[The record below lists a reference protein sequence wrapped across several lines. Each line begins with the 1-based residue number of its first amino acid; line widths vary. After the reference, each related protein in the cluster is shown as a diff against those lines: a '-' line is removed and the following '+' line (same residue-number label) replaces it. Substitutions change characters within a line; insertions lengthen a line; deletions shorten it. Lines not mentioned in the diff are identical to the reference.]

1 MSFKP
6 RNFREWCNRTIPVLP
21 QVYGDELSYYELLN
35 KVIERCNNVS
45 ITVNELIDYVNHYFD
60 SLDVQQ
66 MINEKLDQM
75 VQDGTLANLINNVIF
90 SSLNSSVNKRV
101 IKHLTALEMI
111 NDMQITLNDV
121 VITCG
126 YYKVNDNGNAMYHV
140 LDINSGYNIPLSN
153 GLFAY
158 FVGDSGRPE
167 QFGCKGDDSDDT
179 TGLKNLFNTCKCI
192 SFTPNKKYG
201 FSSAI
206 TIKGGTSINGNFSC
220 LHSLII
226 DVSSDPND
234 GLIKISGDNCVFTNI
249 KFDGGMN
256 NAGQKVN
263 KHTYDRPSTNGR
275 PILDTIAGN
284 NYTNILIENCI
295 FENATAMS
303 IQLNDCDN
311 VTVSNCQ
318 IRNSNRDAI
327 FVIGDVITIVGN
339 VIEDCEDN
347 YIAIDTSFI
356 THDISDIVIAQN
368 TLKKS
373 MTNTD
378 RYTISSS
385 VGIFVG
391 NSDGRTITK
400 CNINNNT
407 IESNYI
413 AVKVD
418 NVKECRLNG
427 NDIRSGGL
435 GKTVGTELYGLY
447 IRKSPYA
454 YVTDNHIICDGHT
467 LFVANDCDGIVIQ
480 FCEFVNE
487 DGSSLNIIKSY
498 SNDVVI
504 RYSFLQGVF
513 NQTVFDTT
521 NLRLFMCAASGREFT
536 KTASTNVVKTVLNY
550 GDFIN

>member
-6 RNFREWCNRTIPVLP
+6 RNFREWCNHTIPVLP

-35 KVIERCNNVS
+35 KVIEKSNELGDT
-45 ITVNELIDYVNHYFD
+45 INELIEYVNHYFD
-60 SLDVQQ
+60 SLDIQK
-66 MINEKLDQM
+66 MIDKKLDEM
-75 VQDGTLANLINNVIF
+75 AQDGTLADLINNVIF
-90 SSLNSSVNKRV
+90 SKLNKSVNKRAV
-101 IKHLTALEMI
+101 KCVTVLEMV
-111 NDMQITLNDV
+111 NDMDISLNDI
-121 VITCG
+121 VITSG
-126 YYKVNDNGNAMYHV
+126 YYTINDNGNATYLI
-140 LDINSGYNIPLSN
+140 LDVNSGYNIPLLN

-158 FVGDSGRPE
+158 FVGKTGRPE
-167 QFGCKGDDSDDT
+167 QFGCKGDDSDET
-179 TGLKNLFNTCKCI
+179 IGLKNLLKTCNCI
-192 SFTPNKKYG
+192 ELTPSKKYG
-201 FSSAI
+201 FSSPL
-206 TIKGGTSINGNFSC
+206 TVMGNTNINGNFSC

-234 GLIKISGDNCVFTNI
+234 GLIKVTGDNCVFNNV

-275 PILDTIAGN
+275 PIIDTVSGN
-284 NYTNILIENCI
+284 KYNNILIENCI

-327 FVIGDVITIVGN
+327 FVIGDAISIVGN
-339 VIEDCEDN
+339 IIEDCEDN

-356 THDISDIVIAQN
+356 NRDISGVVISQN

-391 NSDGRTITK
+391 NSAGRTITK
-400 CNINNNT
+400 CNINNNM

-413 AVKVD
+413 AVKID
-418 NVKECRLNG
+418 NVKECKLNS
-427 NDIRSGGL
+427 NDIRCGGL
-435 GKTVGTELYGLY
+435 GKTTNTDLYGLY
-447 IRKSPYA
+447 IRKSPNS
-454 YVTDNHIICDGHT
+454 YVTDNHIICDSHT
-467 LFVANDCDGIVIQ
+467 LYVANDCDGIVVQ
-480 FCEFVNE
+480 FCEIVNE
-487 DGSSLNIIKSY
+487 DGSSLNMIKSY
-498 SNDVVI
+498 SNDVLI
-504 RYSFLQGVF
+504 RYSYLQGVF

-521 NLRLFMCAASGREFT
+521 NLRLFMCAASGKEFT
-536 KTASTNVVKTVLNY
+536 KTASTNIVKTILNY

>member
-1 MSFKP
+1 MSFNPK
-6 RNFREWCNRTIPVLP
+6 NFREWCNHTMPVLP

-35 KVIERCNNVS
+35 KVIERCNSVS

-66 MINEKLDQM
+66 MINAKLDQM
-75 VQDGTLANLINNVIF
+75 AQDGTLADLINNVIF
-90 SSLNSSVNKRV
+90 SSLNNSVNKRA
-101 IKHLTALEMI
+101 IKHLTVLEMI
-111 NDMQITLNDV
+111 NDTHIALNDV

-126 YYKVNDNGNAMYHV
+126 YYKVNDNGNAMYYV

-158 FVGDSGRPE
+158 FVSDSGRPE

-179 TGLKNLFNTCKCI
+179 TGLKNLLNTCKCV

-201 FSSAI
+201 FSSPL
-206 TIKGGTSINGNFSC
+206 TIKGDTTINGNFSC

-226 DVSSDPND
+226 DVSNDQND
-234 GLIKISGDNCVFTNI
+234 GLVKISGDNCVFTNI

-263 KHTYDRPSTNGR
+263 KHTYDRASTNGR
-275 PILDTIAGN
+275 PILDTIAEKK
-284 NYTNILIENCI
+284 YTNILIENCI

-318 IRNSNRDAI
+318 IKNSNRDAI
-327 FVIGDVITIVGN
+327 FVVGDSITIVGN
-339 VIEDCEDN
+339 IIEDCEDN

-356 THDISDIVIAQN
+356 TRDISGIVIAQN

-378 RYTISSS
+378 RYNISLS

-413 AVKVD
+413 AIKVD
-418 NVKECRLNG
+418 NVKEFRLNS

-435 GKTVGTELYGLY
+435 GKTVASGLYGLY

-454 YVTDNHIICDGHT
+454 YVTDNHIICDSHT
-467 LFVANDCDGIVIQ
+467 LYVANDCDGIIIQ
-480 FCEFVNE
+480 FCEIVNE
-487 DGSSLNIIKSY
+487 DGSSLDIIKSY
-498 SNDVVI
+498 SQDVLI
-504 RYSFLQGVF
+504 RYSYLQGVF
-513 NQTVFDTT
+513 NQTAFDTT
-521 NLRLFMCAASGREFT
+521 NLRLFLCAASGKEFT

>member
-6 RNFREWCNRTIPVLP
+6 RNFREWCNYTIPVLP
-21 QVYGDELSYYELLN
+21 QVYGDEISYYELLN
-35 KVIERCNNVS
+35 KVIEKSNELGDT
-45 ITVNELIDYVNHYFD
+45 INELIEYVNHYFD
-60 SLDVQQ
+60 SLDIQS
-66 MINEKLDQM
+66 MIDKKLDEM
-75 VQDGTLANLINNVIF
+75 AQDGTLANLINNVIF
-90 SSLNSSVNKRV
+90 SSLNNSVNKRA

-111 NDMQITLNDV
+111 NDTHIALNDA

-126 YYKVNDNGNAMYHV
+126 YYKVNDNGNAMYYV
-140 LDINSGYNIPLSN
+140 LDVNSGYNIPLSN

-158 FVGDSGRPE
+158 FVSDSGRPE

-201 FSSAI
+201 FSSVL
-206 TIKGGTSINGNFSC
+206 TIKGDTSINGNFSC

-234 GLIKISGDNCVFTNI
+234 GLVKISGDNCVFTNI

-263 KHTYDRPSTNGR
+263 KHTYDRPSANGR
-275 PILDTIAGN
+275 PILDTITGN
-284 NYTNILIENCI
+284 KYTNILIENCI

-327 FVIGDVITIVGN
+327 FVLGDAITIIGN
-339 VIEDCEDN
+339 IIEDCEDN
-347 YIAIDTSFI
+347 YISIDTAFI
-356 THDISDIVIAQN
+356 TRDISDIVIAQN

-378 RYTISSS
+378 RYNISLS

-391 NSDGRTITK
+391 NSNGRTIIK

-418 NVKECRLNG
+418 NVKECTLNN

-435 GKTVGTELYGLY
+435 GKTVASGLYGLY
-447 IRKSPYA
+447 IRKSPSA
-454 YVTDNHIICDGHT
+454 YVAGNHIICDSHT
-467 LFVANDCDGIVIQ
+467 LYVANDCDGIVIQ
-480 FCEFVNE
+480 FCEIVNE
-487 DGSSLNIIKSY
+487 DGSSLDIIKSY

-504 RYSFLQGVF
+504 RYSYLQGVF
-513 NQTVFDTT
+513 KQTVFDTT
-521 NLRLFMCAASGREFT
+521 NLKLFLCAASGKEFT
-536 KTASTNVVKTVLNY
+536 KTARTNVVKTVLNY
-550 GDFIN
+550 EDFIN

>member
-6 RNFREWCNRTIPVLP
+6 KNFREWCNHTIPVLP

-35 KVIERCNNVS
+35 KVIERCNSVS

-66 MINEKLDQM
+66 MINAKLDQM
-75 VQDGTLANLINNVIF
+75 AQDGTLADLINNVIF
-90 SSLNSSVNKRV
+90 SSLNNSVNKRA
-101 IKHLTALEMI
+101 IKHLTVLEMI
-111 NDMQITLNDV
+111 NDTHIALNDV

-126 YYKVNDNGNAMYHV
+126 YYKPNDNGNAMYYV
-140 LDINSGYNIPLSN
+140 LDINSDYNIPLSN

-158 FVGDSGRPE
+158 FVSDSGRPE

-179 TGLKNLFNTCKCI
+179 TGLKNLLNTCKCV

-201 FSSAI
+201 FSSPL
-206 TIKGGTSINGNFSC
+206 TIKGGTIINGNFSC

-226 DVSSDPND
+226 DVSNDQND
-234 GLIKISGDNCVFTNI
+234 GLVKISGDDCVFTSI

-275 PILDTIAGN
+275 PILDTIAGKK
-284 NYTNILIENCI
+284 YTNILIENCV

-318 IRNSNRDAI
+318 IRNSNRDPI
-327 FVIGDVITIVGN
+327 FVAGDAITIVGN
-339 VIEDCEDN
+339 IIEDCEDN

-356 THDISDIVIAQN
+356 TRDISDIVIAQN

-378 RYTISSS
+378 RYNISLS

-413 AVKVD
+413 AIKVD
-418 NVKECRLNG
+418 NVKEFRLNS

-435 GKTVGTELYGLY
+435 GKTVASGLYGLY
-447 IRKSPYA
+447 IRKSPNA
-454 YVTDNHIICDGHT
+454 YVVDNHIICNSHT
-467 LFVANDCDGIVIQ
+467 LYVANDCDGIVIQ
-480 FCEFVNE
+480 FCEIVNE
-487 DGSSLNIIKSY
+487 DGSSLDIIKSY

-504 RYSFLQGVF
+504 RYSYLQGVF

-521 NLRLFMCAASGREFT
+521 NLRLFLCGASGKEFT
-536 KTASTNVVKTVLNY
+536 KTATTNVVKTVLNY

>member
-6 RNFREWCNRTIPVLP
+6 KNFREWCNHTIPVLP

-35 KVIERCNNVS
+35 KVIERCNSVS

-66 MINEKLDQM
+66 MINAKLDQM
-75 VQDGTLANLINNVIF
+75 AQDGTLADLINNVIF
-90 SSLNSSVNKRV
+90 SSLNNSVNKRA
-101 IKHLTALEMI
+101 IKHLTVLEMI
-111 NDMQITLNDV
+111 NDTHIALNDV

-126 YYKVNDNGNAMYHV
+126 YYKVNDNGNAMYYV

-158 FVGDSGRPE
+158 FVSDSGRPE

-179 TGLKNLFNTCKCI
+179 TGLKNLLNTCKCV

-201 FSSAI
+201 FSSPL
-206 TIKGGTSINGNFSC
+206 TIKGGTTINGNFSC

-226 DVSSDPND
+226 DVSNDQND
-234 GLIKISGDNCVFTNI
+234 GLVKISGDNCVFTNI

-275 PILDTIAGN
+275 PILDTIAGKK
-284 NYTNILIENCI
+284 YTNILIENCV
-295 FENATAMS
+295 FENATSMS

-318 IRNSNRDAI
+318 IRNSNRDSI
-327 FVIGDVITIVGN
+327 FVVGDAITIVGN
-339 VIEDCEDN
+339 IIEDCEDN

-356 THDISDIVIAQN
+356 TRDISDIVIAQN

-378 RYTISSS
+378 RYNISLS

-400 CNINNNT
+400 CNINNNN

-413 AVKVD
+413 AIKVD
-418 NVKECRLNG
+418 NVKEFRLNS

-435 GKTVGTELYGLY
+435 GKTVASGLYGLY
-447 IRKSPYA
+447 IRKSPNA
-454 YVTDNHIICDGHT
+454 YVADNHIICNSHT
-467 LFVANDCDGIVIQ
+467 LYVANDCDGIVIQ
-480 FCEFVNE
+480 FCEIVNE
-487 DGSSLNIIKSY
+487 DGSSLDIIKSY

-504 RYSFLQGVF
+504 RYSYLQGVF
-513 NQTVFDTT
+513 NQTVFDTA
-521 NLRLFMCAASGREFT
+521 NLRLLLCGASGKEFT
-536 KTASTNVVKTVLNY
+536 KTAITNVVKTVLNY

>member
-6 RNFREWCNRTIPVLP
+6 RNFREWCNHTVPVLP

-35 KVIERCNNVS
+35 KVIEKSNELGDT
-45 ITVNELIDYVNHYFD
+45 INELIEYVNHYFD
-60 SLDVQQ
+60 SLDIQK
-66 MINEKLDQM
+66 MIDKKLDEM
-75 VQDGTLANLINNVIF
+75 AQDGTLADLINNVIF
-90 SSLNSSVNKRV
+90 SKLNKSVNKRAV
-101 IKHLTALEMI
+101 KCVTVLEMV
-111 NDMQITLNDV
+111 NDMDISLNDI
-121 VITCG
+121 VITSG
-126 YYKVNDNGNAMYHV
+126 YYTINDNGNATYLI
-140 LDINSGYNIPLSN
+140 LDVNSGYNIPLLN

-158 FVGDSGRPE
+158 FVGKTGRPE
-167 QFGCKGDDSDDT
+167 QFGCKGDDSDET
-179 TGLKNLFNTCKCI
+179 IGLKNLLKTCNCI
-192 SFTPNKKYG
+192 EFTPNKKYG
-201 FSSAI
+201 FSSPL
-206 TIKGGTSINGNFSC
+206 TVMGDTNINGNFSC

-234 GLIKISGDNCVFTNI
+234 GLIKVSGDNCVFNNV

-275 PILDTIAGN
+275 PIIDTASGN
-284 NYTNILIENCI
+284 KYNNILIENCI

-327 FVIGDVITIVGN
+327 FVIGDAISIVGN
-339 VIEDCEDN
+339 IIEDCEDN

-356 THDISDIVIAQN
+356 NRDISGVVISQN

-391 NSDGRTITK
+391 NSSGRTITK
-400 CNINNNT
+400 CNINNNM

-413 AVKVD
+413 AVKID
-418 NVKECRLNG
+418 NVKECKLNS
-427 NDIRSGGL
+427 NDIRCGGL
-435 GKTVGTELYGLY
+435 GKTTDTDLYGLY
-447 IRKSPYA
+447 IRKSPNA
-454 YVTDNHIICDGHT
+454 YVTDNHIICDSHT
-467 LFVANDCDGIVIQ
+467 LYVANDCDGIVVQ
-480 FCEFVNE
+480 FCEIVNE
-487 DGSSLNIIKSY
+487 DGSSLTMIKSY
-498 SNDVVI
+498 SNDVLI
-504 RYSFLQGVF
+504 RYSYLQGVF

-521 NLRLFMCAASGREFT
+521 NLRLFLCAASGKAFT
-536 KTASTNVVKTVLNY
+536 KTASTNIVKTILNY

>member
-6 RNFREWCNRTIPVLP
+6 KNFREWCNHTIPVLP

-35 KVIERCNNVS
+35 KVIERCNSVS

-66 MINEKLDQM
+66 MINAKLDQM
-75 VQDGTLANLINNVIF
+75 AQDGTLANLINNVIF
-90 SSLNSSVNKRV
+90 SSLNNSVNKRA
-101 IKHLTALEMI
+101 IKHLTVLEMI
-111 NDMQITLNDV
+111 NDTHIALNDV

-126 YYKVNDNGNAMYHV
+126 YYKVNDNGNAMYYV
-140 LDINSGYNIPLSN
+140 LDVNSGYNIPLSN

-158 FVGDSGRPE
+158 FVGDSGIPE

-179 TGLKNLFNTCKCI
+179 TGLKNLLNTCKCV

-201 FSSAI
+201 FSSTL

-234 GLIKISGDNCVFTNI
+234 GLVKISGDNCVFTNI

-275 PILDTIAGN
+275 PILDTIAAN
-284 NYTNILIENCI
+284 KYTNILIENCI
-295 FENATAMS
+295 FENATGIS

-318 IRNSNRDAI
+318 IRNSNRDSI
-327 FVIGDVITIVGN
+327 FVIGDAITIVGN
-339 VIEDCEDN
+339 IIEDCEDN
-347 YIAIDTSFI
+347 YIAIDTNFI
-356 THDISDIVIAQN
+356 ARDISDIVIAQN

-378 RYTISSS
+378 RYNISLS
-385 VGIFVG
+385 VGIYVG

-418 NVKECRLNG
+418 NVKECRLNS

-435 GKTVGTELYGLY
+435 GKIVASGLYGLY

-454 YVTDNHIICDGHT
+454 YVTDNHIICDSHT
-467 LFVANDCDGIVIQ
+467 LYVANDCDGIVIQ
-480 FCEFVNE
+480 FCEIVNE
-487 DGSSLNIIKSY
+487 DSSSLDIIKSY
-498 SNDVVI
+498 SQDVLI
-504 RYSFLQGVF
+504 RYSYLQGVF

-521 NLRLFMCAASGREFT
+521 NLRLFLCAASGKEFT

>member
-6 RNFREWCNRTIPVLP
+6 RNFREWCNHTIPVLP

-35 KVIERCNNVS
+35 KVIERCNIVS
-45 ITVNELIDYVNHYFD
+45 ITVNELIEYVNHYFD
-60 SLDVQQ
+60 SLDVQK
-66 MINEKLDQM
+66 MIDDKLDEM
-75 VQDGTLANLINNVIF
+75 AQDGTLADLINNVIF
-90 SSLNSSVNKRV
+90 SSLNNSVNKRA

-111 NDMQITLNDV
+111 NDTQITLNDV

-126 YYKVNDNGNAMYHV
+126 YYKVNDNGNAVYRV
-140 LDINSGYNIPLSN
+140 LDINSGYNIPISN

-179 TGLKNLFNTCKCI
+179 TGLKNMFNTCKCI
-192 SFTPNKKYG
+192 SFTSGKKYG
-201 FSSAI
+201 FSSPL
-206 TIKGGTSINGNFSC
+206 TIKGDTSINGNFSC

-226 DVSSDPND
+226 DVSNDTND
-234 GLIKISGDNCVFTNI
+234 GLVKISGDNCVFTNI

-284 NYTNILIENCI
+284 KYTNILIENCI

-311 VTVSNCQ
+311 VTVSNCK

-327 FVIGDVITIVGN
+327 FVIGDKISIVGN
-339 VIEDCEDN
+339 IIEDCEDN

-356 THDISDIVIAQN
+356 TRDISDIVIAQN

-378 RYTISSS
+378 IYSISSS

-413 AVKVD
+413 ALKVD

-427 NDIRSGGL
+427 NDIRCGGL

-454 YVTDNHIICDGHT
+454 YVTDNHIICDGRT
-467 LFVANDCDGIVIQ
+467 IFVANDCDGIVIQ
-480 FCEFVNE
+480 FCEIVNE
-487 DGSSLNIIKSY
+487 DGSSLSIIKSY
-498 SNDVVI
+498 SQDVVI
-504 RYSFLQGVF
+504 RYSYLQGVF
-513 NQTVFDTT
+513 NQTVIDTT
-521 NLRLFMCAASGREFT
+521 NLRLFMCGVSGKEFT

>member
-6 RNFREWCNRTIPVLP
+6 RNFREWCNQTIPVLP

-35 KVIERCNNVS
+35 KVIEKSNELGDT
-45 ITVNELIDYVNHYFD
+45 INELIEYVNHYFD
-60 SLDVQQ
+60 SLDIQT
-66 MINEKLDQM
+66 MIDKKLDEM
-75 VQDGTLANLINNVIF
+75 AQDGTLANLINNVIF
-90 SSLNSSVNKRV
+90 SSLNNSVNKRA
-101 IKHLTALEMI
+101 IKHLTVLEMI
-111 NDMQITLNDV
+111 NDTHIALNDV

-126 YYKVNDNGNAMYHV
+126 YYKVNDNGNAMYYV
-140 LDINSGYNIPLSN
+140 LDVNSGYNIPLSN

-158 FVGDSGRPE
+158 FVGDSGIPE

-179 TGLKNLFNTCKCI
+179 IGLKNLLNTCKCI

-201 FSSAI
+201 FSSELAI
-206 TIKGGTSINGNFSC
+206 KSDTTINGNFSC

-234 GLIKISGDNCVFTNI
+234 GLVKISGDNCVFTNI

-263 KHTYDRPSTNGR
+263 KHTYDRTSTNGR

-284 NYTNILIENCI
+284 KYTNILIENCI

-318 IRNSNRDAI
+318 IKNSNRDAI
-327 FVIGDVITIVGN
+327 FVIGDAITIIGN
-339 VIEDCEDN
+339 IIEDCEDN
-347 YIAIDTSFI
+347 YIAIDTAFI
-356 THDISDIVIAQN
+356 TRDISDIVIAQN

-385 VGIFVG
+385 IGIFVG

-435 GKTVGTELYGLY
+435 GKTVATELYGLY
-447 IRKSPYA
+447 IRKSPNA
-454 YVTDNHIICDGHT
+454 YVANNRIECDMKT
-467 LFVANDCDGIVIQ
+467 LYVANECAGSVIQ
-480 FCEFVNE
+480 FCQIENT
-487 DGSSLNIIKSY
+487 DGSSTDIIKSY
-498 SNDVVI
+498 SEDIVI
-504 RYSFLQGVF
+504 RYCYLQGVF
-513 NQTVFDTT
+513 NQTVFNTA
-521 NLRLFMCAASGREFT
+521 NLRLYLCGASGKEFT
-536 KTASTNVVKTVLNY
+536 DTAATNVVKCTLNY

>member
-6 RNFREWCNRTIPVLP
+6 KNFREWCNHTIPVLP

-35 KVIERCNNVS
+35 KVIERCNEIGLTINS
-45 ITVNELIDYVNHYFD
+45 LIDYVNHYFD
-60 SLDVQQ
+60 SLDVQN
-66 MINEKLDQM
+66 MINAKLDEM
-75 VQDGTLANLINNVIF
+75 AQDGTLANLINNVIF
-90 SSLNSSVNKRV
+90 SSLNNSVNKRV
-101 IKHLTALEMI
+101 IKHITALEMI
-111 NDMQITLNDV
+111 NDTNIALNDV

-126 YYKVNDNGNAMYHV
+126 YYKVNDNGDAMYYV
-140 LDINSGYNIPLSN
+140 LNVNSGYNIPLSN

-179 TGLKNLFNTCKCI
+179 TALKNLLNTCKCI

-201 FSSAI
+201 FSSSL
-206 TIKGGTSINGNFSC
+206 TIKGETTINGNFSC

-234 GLIKISGDNCVFTNI
+234 GLVKISGDNCVFTSI

-256 NAGQKVN
+256 NSGQKVN
-263 KHTYDRPSTNGR
+263 KHTYDRTSTNGR
-275 PILDTIAGN
+275 PILDTVAGN
-284 NYTNILIENCI
+284 KCTNILIENCI
-295 FENATAMS
+295 FENATSMS

-327 FVIGDVITIVGN
+327 FVIGNDITIVGN
-339 VIEDCEDN
+339 IIEDCEDN

-356 THDISDIVIAQN
+356 TRDISDIVISQN
-368 TLKKS
+368 ILKKS

-391 NSDGRTITK
+391 NSEGRTITK

-418 NVKECRLNG
+418 NVKECRLSC

-467 LFVANDCDGIVIQ
+467 LFIANDCDGIVIQ
-480 FCEFVNE
+480 FCEIVNE
-487 DGSSLNIIKSY
+487 DGSSLYIIKSY

-504 RYSFLQGVF
+504 RYSVLQGVF

-521 NLRLFMCAASGREFT
+521 NLRLFMCAASGKEFT

>member
-6 RNFREWCNRTIPVLP
+6 RNFREWCNHTIPVLP

-35 KVIERCNNVS
+35 KVIEKSNELGDT
-45 ITVNELIDYVNHYFD
+45 INELIEYVNHYFD
-60 SLDVQQ
+60 SLDIQK
-66 MINEKLDQM
+66 MIDKKLDEM
-75 VQDGTLANLINNVIF
+75 AQDGTLANLINNVIF
-90 SSLNSSVNKRV
+90 SSLNNSVNKRV
-101 IKHLTALEMI
+101 IKHITALEMI
-111 NDMQITLNDV
+111 NDTGIALNDV

-126 YYKVNDNGNAMYHV
+126 YYKVNDNGNAMYYV
-140 LDINSGYNIPLSN
+140 LDVNSGYNIPISN

-158 FVGDSGRPE
+158 FVGDSGTPE
-167 QFGCKGDDSDDT
+167 QFGCKGDDSDET
-179 TGLKNLFNTCKCI
+179 TGLKNLLNTCKCI

-201 FSSAI
+201 FSSAL
-206 TIKGGTSINGNFSC
+206 TIKGDTSINGNFSC

-226 DVSSDPND
+226 DVSSDLND

-275 PILDTIAGN
+275 PIIDTVAGN
-284 NYTNILIENCI
+284 KITNILIENCI

-327 FVIGDVITIVGN
+327 FAIGDAITIVGN
-339 VIEDCEDN
+339 IIEDCEDN
-347 YIAIDTSFI
+347 YIAIDTAFI
-356 THDISDIVIAQN
+356 TRDISDIVIAQN

-427 NDIRSGGL
+427 NDIRSDGL
-435 GKTVGTELYGLY
+435 GKTVETELYGLY
-447 IRKSPYA
+447 IRKSPNA
-454 YVTDNHIICDGHT
+454 YVTDNHIICDMHT
-467 LFVANDCDGIVIQ
+467 IYVANDCDGIVIQ
-480 FCEFVNE
+480 FCEIVNE
-487 DGSSLNIIKSY
+487 DGSSLDIIKSY
-498 SNDVVI
+498 SSDVVI
-504 RYSFLQGVF
+504 RYSYLQGVY
-513 NQTVFDTT
+513 NQTVFNTS
-521 NLRLFMCAASGREFT
+521 NLRLFMCGASGKEFT
-536 KTASTNVVKTVLNY
+536 ETDSTNVVKTILNY

>member
-6 RNFREWCNRTIPVLP
+6 KNFREWCNHTIPVLP

-35 KVIERCNNVS
+35 KVIERCNSVS

-66 MINEKLDQM
+66 MINAKLDQM
-75 VQDGTLANLINNVIF
+75 VQDGTLADLINKVIF
-90 SSLNSSVNKRV
+90 SSLNNSVNKRA
-101 IKHLTALEMI
+101 IKHLTVLEMI
-111 NDMQITLNDV
+111 NDTHIALNDV

-126 YYKVNDNGNAMYHV
+126 YYKVNDNGNAMYYV
-140 LDINSGYNIPLSN
+140 LDVNSGYNIPLSN

-158 FVGDSGRPE
+158 FVGDSGIPE

-179 TGLKNLFNTCKCI
+179 TGLKNLLNTCKCV

-201 FSSAI
+201 FSSQL
-206 TIKGGTSINGNFSC
+206 TIKGGTTINGNFSC

-226 DVSSDPND
+226 DVSNDPND
-234 GLIKISGDNCVFTNI
+234 GLVIISGDNCVFTNI

-275 PILDTIAGN
+275 AILDTNAEKK
-284 NYTNILIENCI
+284 YTNILIENCI

-318 IRNSNRDAI
+318 IRNSNRDSI
-327 FVIGDVITIVGN
+327 FVVGDAITIVGN
-339 VIEDCEDN
+339 IIEDCEDN
-347 YIAIDTSFI
+347 YIAIDTNYI
-356 THDISDIVIAQN
+356 TRDISDIVIDQN

-373 MTNTD
+373 MTNKD
-378 RYTISSS
+378 RYNISLS

-391 NSDGRTITK
+391 NSSGRTITK

-413 AVKVD
+413 GVKVD
-418 NVKECRLNG
+418 NVKECRLNN

-435 GKTVGTELYGLY
+435 GKTVASGLYGLY
-447 IRKSPYA
+447 IRKSPNA
-454 YVTDNHIICDGHT
+454 YVTDNHIICDSHT
-467 LFVANDCDGIVIQ
+467 LYVANDCDGIVIQ
-480 FCEFVNE
+480 FCEIVNE
-487 DGSSLNIIKSY
+487 DGSSLDIIKSY
-498 SNDVVI
+498 SNDVLI
-504 RYSFLQGVF
+504 RYSYLQGVF

-521 NLRLFMCAASGREFT
+521 NFRLFLCAGSGKEFT
-536 KTASTNVVKTVLNY
+536 NTNITNVVKTVLNY

>member
-6 RNFREWCNRTIPVLP
+6 KNFREWCNHTIPVLP

-35 KVIERCNNVS
+35 KVIEKSNELGYT
-45 ITVNELIDYVNHYFD
+45 INELIEYVNHYFD
-60 SLDVQQ
+60 SLDIQK
-66 MINEKLDQM
+66 MIDKKLDEM
-75 VQDGTLANLINNVIF
+75 AQDGTLADLINNVIF
-90 SSLNSSVNKRV
+90 SSLNNSVNKRV
-101 IKHLTALEMI
+101 IKHITAIEMI
-111 NDMQITLNDV
+111 NDTHITLNDV

-126 YYKVNDNGNAMYHV
+126 YYKVNDNGNAMYYV

-158 FVGDSGRPE
+158 FVGDFGIPE

-201 FSSAI
+201 FSSAL
-206 TIKGGTSINGNFSC
+206 TIKGDTSINGNFSY

-263 KHTYDRPSTNGR
+263 KHTYDRASTNGR

-284 NYTNILIENCI
+284 KYTNILIENCI
-295 FENATAMS
+295 FENATSMS
-303 IQLNDCDN
+303 IQLSDCDH

-327 FVIGDVITIVGN
+327 FVTGNAITIVGN
-339 VIEDCEDN
+339 IIEDCEDN
-347 YIAIDTSFI
+347 YISIDTAFI
-356 THDISDIVIAQN
+356 SRDISDIVIAQN

-378 RYTISSS
+378 RYNISSS
-385 VGIFVG
+385 VGIFIG
-391 NSDGRTITK
+391 NTDGRTITK
-400 CNINNNT
+400 CNINNNS

-435 GKTVGTELYGLY
+435 GKTVATELYGLY
-447 IRKSPYA
+447 IRKSPNA
-454 YVTDNHIICDGHT
+454 YVTDNHIICDMNT
-467 LFVANDCDGIVIQ
+467 LYVANDCDGIVIQ
-480 FCEFVNE
+480 FCEIVNE
-487 DGSSLNIIKSY
+487 DENSGDIIKSY
-498 SNDVVI
+498 SNDVLI
-504 RYSFLQGVF
+504 RYSYLQGVY
-513 NQTVFDTT
+513 NKTVFNTS
-521 NLRLFMCAASGREFT
+521 NLRLFLCAASGKAFT
-536 KTASTNVVKTVLNY
+536 KTESTNVVKTVLNY
-550 GDFIN
+550 GNFIN

>member
-6 RNFREWCNRTIPVLP
+6 KNFREWCNHTIPVLP

-35 KVIERCNNVS
+35 KVIERCNSVS

-66 MINEKLDQM
+66 MINAKLDQM
-75 VQDGTLANLINNVIF
+75 AQDGTLANLINNVIF
-90 SSLNSSVNKRV
+90 SSLNNSVNKRA
-101 IKHLTALEMI
+101 IKHLTVLEMI
-111 NDMQITLNDV
+111 NDTHIALNDV

-126 YYKVNDNGNAMYHV
+126 YYKVNDNGNAMYYV
-140 LDINSGYNIPLSN
+140 LDVNSGYNIPLSN

-158 FVGDSGRPE
+158 FVGDSGIPE

-179 TGLKNLFNTCKCI
+179 TGLKNLLNTCKCV

-201 FSSAI
+201 FSSAL
-206 TIKGGTSINGNFSC
+206 TIKGDTSINGNFSC

-226 DVSSDPND
+226 DVSNDPND
-234 GLIKISGDNCVFTNI
+234 GLVKISGDNCVFTNI

-275 PILDTIAGN
+275 PILDTIAAN
-284 NYTNILIENCI
+284 KYTNILIENCI

-318 IRNSNRDAI
+318 IKNSNRDSI
-327 FVIGDVITIVGN
+327 FVIGDAITIVGN
-339 VIEDCEDN
+339 IIEDCEDN
-347 YIAIDTSFI
+347 YISIDTSFI
-356 THDISDIVIAQN
+356 TRDISDIVIAQN

-373 MTNTD
+373 MTYTD
-378 RYTISSS
+378 RYDISLS

-413 AVKVD
+413 AIKVD
-418 NVKECRLNG
+418 NVKECRLNS

-435 GKTVGTELYGLY
+435 GKIVASGLYGLY

-454 YVTDNHIICDGHT
+454 YVTDNHIICDSHT
-467 LFVANDCDGIVIQ
+467 LYVANDCDGIVIQ
-480 FCEFVNE
+480 FCEIVNE
-487 DGSSLNIIKSY
+487 DSSSLDIIKSY
-498 SNDVVI
+498 SQDVLI
-504 RYSFLQGVF
+504 RYSYLQGVF
-513 NQTVFDTT
+513 NHTVFDTT
-521 NLRLFMCAASGREFT
+521 NLRLFLCAASGKAFT

>member
-6 RNFREWCNRTIPVLP
+6 KNFREWCNHTIPVLP

-35 KVIERCNNVS
+35 KVIERCNSLS

-66 MINEKLDQM
+66 MINAKLDQM
-75 VQDGTLANLINNVIF
+75 AQDGTLANLINNVIF
-90 SSLNSSVNKRV
+90 SSLNNSVNKRT
-101 IKHLTALEMI
+101 IKHLTVLEMI
-111 NDMQITLNDV
+111 NDTHIALNDV

-126 YYKVNDNGNAMYHV
+126 YYKVNDNGNAMYYV
-140 LDINSGYNIPLSN
+140 LDVNSGYNIPLSN

-158 FVGDSGRPE
+158 FVGNSGIPE

-179 TGLKNLFNTCKCI
+179 TGLKNLLNTCKCV

-201 FSSAI
+201 FSSPL
-206 TIKGGTSINGNFSC
+206 TIKGNTTINGNFSC

-226 DVSSDPND
+226 DVSNDVND
-234 GLIKISGDNCVFTNI
+234 GLVKISGDNCVFTNI

-263 KHTYDRPSTNGR
+263 KHTYDRPSKNGR

-284 NYTNILIENCI
+284 KYTNILIENCI
-295 FENATAMS
+295 FENATGMS

-318 IRNSNRDAI
+318 IKNSNRDAI
-327 FVIGDVITIVGN
+327 FVIGDAITIVGN
-339 VIEDCEDN
+339 IIEDCEDN
-347 YIAIDTSFI
+347 YIAIDTTFI
-356 THDISDIVIAQN
+356 TRNISDIVIAQN

-378 RYTISSS
+378 RYDISLS
-385 VGIFVG
+385 VGIFIG
-391 NSDGRTITK
+391 NSVGRTITK

-435 GKTVGTELYGLY
+435 GKIVPSGLYGLY
-447 IRKSPYA
+447 IRKSPNA
-454 YVTDNHIICDGHT
+454 YVTDNHIICDSHT
-467 LFVANDCDGIVIQ
+467 LYVANDCDGIVIQ
-480 FCEFVNE
+480 FCEITNE
-487 DGSSLNIIKSY
+487 DGSSLDIIKSY
-498 SNDVVI
+498 SGDVVI
-504 RYSFLQGVF
+504 RYSYLQGVF

-521 NLRLFMCAASGREFT
+521 NLRLFLCAASGKEFT

-550 GDFIN
+550 GNFIN

>member
-6 RNFREWCNRTIPVLP
+6 KNFREWCNNTIPVLP

-35 KVIERCNNVS
+35 KVIERCNEIG

-60 SLDVQQ
+60 SLDVQN
-66 MINEKLDQM
+66 MINAKLDEM
-75 VQDGTLANLINNVIF
+75 AQDGTLADLINNVIF
-90 SSLNSSVNKRV
+90 SSLNNSVNKRA
-101 IKHLTALEMI
+101 IKHRTVLEMI
-111 NDMQITLNDV
+111 NDTHIALNDV

-126 YYKVNDNGNAMYHV
+126 YYKANDNGHAMYYV
-140 LDINSGYNIPLSN
+140 LDVNSGYNIPLSN

-179 TGLKNLFNTCKCI
+179 TGLKNLLNTCKCI

-201 FSSAI
+201 FRSPL

-226 DVSSDPND
+226 DVSRDQND
-234 GLIKISGDNCVFTNI
+234 GLVKISGDNCVFTNI

-284 NYTNILIENCI
+284 NYTNILIENCF
-295 FENATAMS
+295 FESATSMS

-327 FVIGDVITIVGN
+327 FVIGDAITIVGN
-339 VIEDCEDN
+339 IIEDCEDN
-347 YIAIDTSFI
+347 YIAIDTAFI
-356 THDISDIVIAQN
+356 TRDISDIVIAQN

-400 CNINNNT
+400 CVINNNT

-454 YVTDNHIICDGHT
+454 YVTDNHIICDDHT
-467 LFVANDCDGIVIQ
+467 LYVANDCDGIVIQ

-498 SNDVVI
+498 SNDVLI
-504 RYSFLQGVF
+504 RYSYLQGVF

-521 NLRLFMCAASGREFT
+521 NLRLFMCAASGKEFT
-536 KTASTNVVKTVLNY
+536 KTARTNVVKTVLNY

>member
-6 RNFREWCNRTIPVLP
+6 KNFREWCNNTIPVLP

-35 KVIERCNNVS
+35 KVIERCNIVS

-60 SLDVQQ
+60 SIDVQK
-66 MINEKLDQM
+66 IIDDKLDKM
-75 VQDGTLANLINNVIF
+75 AQDGTLADLINNVIF
-90 SSLNSSVNKRV
+90 SSLNNSVNKRA

-111 NDMQITLNDV
+111 NDTNIALNDV

-126 YYKVNDNGNAMYHV
+126 YYKVNDNGNAMYYV
-140 LDINSGYNIPLSN
+140 LDVNSGYNIHLSN

-158 FVGDSGRPE
+158 FVGNSGRPE

-179 TGLKNLFNTCKCI
+179 TGLKNLLNTCKCI

-201 FSSAI
+201 FISAL
-206 TIKGGTSINGNFSC
+206 TIKGDTSINGNFSC

-226 DVSSDPND
+226 DASNDIND

-275 PILDTIAGN
+275 PILDTFAGN
-284 NYTNILIENCI
+284 KYNNILIENCI

-311 VTVSNCQ
+311 VTVSNCH

-327 FVIGDVITIVGN
+327 FVIGDAITIVGN
-339 VIEDCEDN
+339 IIEDCEDN

-356 THDISDIVIAQN
+356 TRDISDIVIAQN

-373 MTNTD
+373 MTNID

-385 VGIFVG
+385 VGIFIG
-391 NSDGRTITK
+391 NSGGRAITK

-413 AVKVD
+413 ALKVD

-435 GKTVGTELYGLY
+435 GKTVGTDLYGLY
-447 IRKSPYA
+447 IRKSPNA
-454 YVTDNHIICDGHT
+454 YVTDNHIICEGHT
-467 LFVANDCDGIVIQ
+467 LYVANDCDGIVIQ
-480 FCEFVNE
+480 FCEIVNE
-487 DGSSLNIIKSY
+487 DGSSLYIIKSY

-504 RYSFLQGVF
+504 RYSYLQGVY
-513 NQTVFDTT
+513 NQTVFDTA
-521 NLRLFMCAASGREFT
+521 NLKLFMCAASGKEFT
-536 KTASTNVVKTVLNY
+536 NPASTNVVKTVLNY
-550 GDFIN
+550 GGFIN

>member
-6 RNFREWCNRTIPVLP
+6 TNFREWCNHTIPVLP
-21 QVYGDELSYYELLN
+21 QVYGDEISYYELLN
-35 KVIERCNNVS
+35 KVIERCNSVS

-66 MINEKLDQM
+66 MINAKLDQM
-75 VQDGTLANLINNVIF
+75 AQDGTLANLINNVIF
-90 SSLNSSVNKRV
+90 SSLNNSVNKRA
-101 IKHLTALEMI
+101 IKHLTVLEMI
-111 NDMQITLNDV
+111 NDTNIALNDA

-126 YYKVNDNGNAMYHV
+126 YYKVNDNGNAMYYV
-140 LDINSGYNIPLSN
+140 LDVNSGYNIPLSN

-158 FVGDSGRPE
+158 FVGDSGIPE

-179 TGLKNLFNTCKCI
+179 TGLKNLLNTCKCI

-201 FSSAI
+201 FSYPL
-206 TIKGGTSINGNFSC
+206 TIKGDTTINGNFSC

-226 DVSSDPND
+226 DVSNDHND
-234 GLIKISGDNCVFTNI
+234 GLVKISGDNCVFTNI

-284 NYTNILIENCI
+284 KYTNILIENCI

-318 IRNSNRDAI
+318 IRNSNRDSI
-327 FVIGDVITIVGN
+327 FVIGDAITIVGN
-339 VIEDCEDN
+339 IIEDCEDN

-356 THDISDIVIAQN
+356 TRDISDIVIAQN

-373 MTNTD
+373 MTNID
-378 RYTISSS
+378 RYNISLS

-418 NVKECRLNG
+418 NVKECRLNS

-435 GKTVGTELYGLY
+435 GKTVASGLYGLY

-454 YVTDNHIICDGHT
+454 YVTDNHIICDSHT
-467 LFVANDCDGIVIQ
+467 LYVANECDGIVIQ
-480 FCEFVNE
+480 FCEIVNE
-487 DGSSLNIIKSY
+487 DGSSLDTIKSY
-498 SNDVVI
+498 SQDVVI
-504 RYSFLQGVF
+504 RYSYLQGVF

-521 NLRLFMCAASGREFT
+521 NLRLFLCAASGKEFT

-550 GDFIN
+550 GNFIN

>member
-6 RNFREWCNRTIPVLP
+6 RNFREWCNHTIPVLP
-21 QVYGDELSYYELLN
+21 EVYGDELSYYELLN
-35 KVIERCNNVS
+35 KVIEKSNELGDT
-45 ITVNELIDYVNHYFD
+45 INELIEYVNHYFD
-60 SLDVQQ
+60 SLDIQA
-66 MINEKLDQM
+66 MIDKKLDEM
-75 VQDGTLANLINNVIF
+75 SQDGTLANLINNVIF
-90 SSLNSSVNKRV
+90 SSLNNSVNKRA
-101 IKHLTALEMI
+101 IKHLTVLEMI
-111 NDMQITLNDV
+111 NDTHIALNDV

-126 YYKVNDNGNAMYHV
+126 YYKVNDNGNAMYYV
-140 LDINSGYNIPLSN
+140 LDVNSGYNIPLSN

-158 FVGDSGRPE
+158 FVGDSGLPE

-179 TGLKNLFNTCKCI
+179 TGLKNLLNTCKRI

-201 FSSAI
+201 FSSVL
-206 TIKGGTSINGNFSC
+206 TIKNDTSINGNFSC

-226 DVSSDPND
+226 DVSSDNNN

-284 NYTNILIENCI
+284 KYTNILIENCI
-295 FENATAMS
+295 FENATGMS

-311 VTVSNCQ
+311 VTVLNCQ

-327 FVIGDVITIVGN
+327 FVIGDAITIVGN
-339 VIEDCEDN
+339 IIEDCEDN
-347 YIAIDTSFI
+347 YIAIDTTFI
-356 THDISDIVIAQN
+356 TRNISDIVIAQN

-373 MTNTD
+373 MANTD
-378 RYTISSS
+378 RYNISLS

-418 NVKECRLNG
+418 NVKECRLNS

-435 GKTVGTELYGLY
+435 GKTVASGLYGLY
-447 IRKSPYA
+447 IRKSPNA
-454 YVTDNHIICDGHT
+454 YVTDNHIICDSHT
-467 LFVANDCDGIVIQ
+467 LYVANDCDGIVIQ
-480 FCEFVNE
+480 FCEIVNE
-487 DGSSLNIIKSY
+487 DGSSLDIIKSY

-504 RYSFLQGVF
+504 RYSYLQGVF
-513 NQTVFDTT
+513 MQTVFDTT
-521 NLRLFMCAASGREFT
+521 NLRLFLCAASGKEFT
-536 KTASTNVVKTVLNY
+536 KTAITNVVKTVLNY
-550 GDFIN
+550 EDFIN

>member
-6 RNFREWCNRTIPVLP
+6 KNFREWCNHTIPVLP
-21 QVYGDELSYYELLN
+21 QVYGNELSYYELLN
-35 KVIERCNNVS
+35 KVIEKSNELGDT
-45 ITVNELIDYVNHYFD
+45 INELIEYVNHYFD
-60 SLDVQQ
+60 SLDIQT
-66 MINEKLDQM
+66 MIDKKLDEM
-75 VQDGTLANLINNVIF
+75 AQDGTLANLINNVIF
-90 SSLNSSVNKRV
+90 SSLNNSVNKRA
-101 IKHLTALEMI
+101 IKHLTVLEMI
-111 NDMQITLNDV
+111 NDTHIGLNDV

-126 YYKVNDNGNAMYHV
+126 YYKVNDNGNAMYYV
-140 LDINSGYNIPLSN
+140 LDVNSGYNIPLSN

-167 QFGCKGDDSDDT
+167 QFGCKGDDSDDI
-179 TGLKNLFNTCKCI
+179 TGLKNLFNTCKCV

-201 FSSAI
+201 FSSPL
-206 TIKGGTSINGNFSC
+206 TIKGDTTINGNFSC

-226 DVSSDPND
+226 DVSNDIND
-234 GLIKISGDNCVFTNI
+234 GLVKISGDNCVFTNI
-249 KFDGGMN
+249 KFDGGMK

-284 NYTNILIENCI
+284 KYTNILIENCI

-327 FVIGDVITIVGN
+327 FVIGDAIAIIGN
-339 VIEDCEDN
+339 IIEDCEDN
-347 YIAIDTSFI
+347 YIAIDTAFI
-356 THDISDIVIAQN
+356 TRDISDIVIAQN

-391 NSDGRTITK
+391 NSNGRTITK

-435 GKTVGTELYGLY
+435 GKTVATGLYGLY
-447 IRKSPYA
+447 IRKSPNA
-454 YVTDNHIICDGHT
+454 YVADNHIICNMYT
-467 LFVANDCDGIVIQ
+467 LYVGNDCDGIVIQ
-480 FCEFVNE
+480 FCEIVNE
-487 DGSSLNIIKSY
+487 DGSSVDIIKSY

-504 RYSFLQGVF
+504 RYSYLQGVF

-521 NLRLFMCAASGREFT
+521 NLRLFLCAASGKEFT
-536 KTASTNVVKTVLNY
+536 NTASTNVVKTVLNY

>member
-6 RNFREWCNRTIPVLP
+6 KNFREWCNHTIPVLP

-35 KVIERCNNVS
+35 KVIERCNSVS

-66 MINEKLDQM
+66 MINAKLDQM
-75 VQDGTLANLINNVIF
+75 AQDGTLANLINNVIF
-90 SSLNSSVNKRV
+90 SSLNNSVNKRA
-101 IKHLTALEMI
+101 IKHLTVLEMI
-111 NDMQITLNDV
+111 NDTHIGLNDV

-126 YYKVNDNGNAMYHV
+126 YYKVNDNGNAMYYV
-140 LDINSGYNIPLSN
+140 LDVNSGYNIPLSN

-158 FVGDSGRPE
+158 FVGDSGIPE

-179 TGLKNLFNTCKCI
+179 IGLKNLLNTCKCV

-201 FSSAI
+201 FSSPL
-206 TIKGGTSINGNFSC
+206 TIKGGTTINGNFSC

-226 DVSSDPND
+226 DVSNDNND
-234 GLIKISGDNCVFTNI
+234 GLVKISGDNCVFTNI

-263 KHTYDRPSTNGR
+263 KHTFDRPSTNGR

-284 NYTNILIENCI
+284 KYTNILIENCI

-318 IRNSNRDAI
+318 IKNSNRDAI
-327 FVIGDVITIVGN
+327 FVVGDSITIVGN
-339 VIEDCEDN
+339 IIEDCEDN

-356 THDISDIVIAQN
+356 TRDISDIVIAQN

-378 RYTISSS
+378 RYDISLS

-400 CNINNNT
+400 CNINNNI

-413 AVKVD
+413 AIKVD
-418 NVKECRLNG
+418 NVKEFRLNS

-435 GKTVGTELYGLY
+435 GKIVASGLYGLY
-447 IRKSPYA
+447 IRKSPNA
-454 YVTDNHIICDGHT
+454 YVADNHIICDSHT
-467 LFVANDCDGIVIQ
+467 LYVANDCDGIVIQ
-480 FCEFVNE
+480 FCEIVNE
-487 DGSSLNIIKSY
+487 DGSSLDIIKSY

-504 RYSFLQGVF
+504 RYSYLQGVF

-521 NLRLFMCAASGREFT
+521 NLRLFLCAASGKEFT

>member
-6 RNFREWCNRTIPVLP
+6 KNFREWCNHTIPVLP

-35 KVIERCNNVS
+35 KVIERCNEIG
-45 ITVNELIDYVNHYFD
+45 ITINELIDYVNHYFD

-66 MINEKLDQM
+66 MINAKLDQM
-75 VQDGTLANLINNVIF
+75 AQDGTLADLINKVIF
-90 SSLNSSVNKRV
+90 SSLNNSVNKRA
-101 IKHLTALEMI
+101 IKHLTVLEMI
-111 NDMQITLNDV
+111 NDTHIALNDV

-126 YYKVNDNGNAMYHV
+126 YYKVNDNGNAMYYV
-140 LDINSGYNIPLSN
+140 LDVNYGYNIPLSN

-158 FVGDSGRPE
+158 FVGDSGIPE

-179 TGLKNLFNTCKCI
+179 TGLKNLLNTCKCV

-201 FSSAI
+201 FSSPL
-206 TIKGGTSINGNFSC
+206 TIKGGTTINGNFSC

-226 DVSSDPND
+226 DVSNDPND
-234 GLIKISGDNCVFTNI
+234 GLVKISGDNCVFTNI

-275 PILDTIAGN
+275 AILDTIAGN
-284 NYTNILIENCI
+284 KYTNILIENCI

-318 IRNSNRDAI
+318 IRNSNRDSI
-327 FVIGDVITIVGN
+327 FVIGDAITIVGN
-339 VIEDCEDN
+339 IIEDCEDN

-356 THDISDIVIAQN
+356 TRDISDIVIVQN

-373 MTNTD
+373 MTNKD
-378 RYTISSS
+378 RYDISLS

-391 NSDGRTITK
+391 NSAGRTITK

-413 AVKVD
+413 GVKVD
-418 NVKECRLNG
+418 NVKECRLNN

-435 GKTVGTELYGLY
+435 GKTVASELYGLY
-447 IRKSPYA
+447 IRKSPCA
-454 YVTDNHIICDGHT
+454 YVTDNHIICDSHT
-467 LFVANDCDGIVIQ
+467 LYVANDCDGIVIQ
-480 FCEFVNE
+480 FCEILNE
-487 DGSSLNIIKSY
+487 DGSSLDIIKSY

-504 RYSFLQGVF
+504 RYSYLQGVF

-521 NLRLFMCAASGREFT
+521 NLRLFFCGCSGKEFT
-536 KTASTNVVKTVLNY
+536 KTDSTNVVKTVLNY
-550 GDFIN
+550 DNFIN

>member
-6 RNFREWCNRTIPVLP
+6 RNFREWCNHTIPVLP

-35 KVIERCNNVS
+35 KVIEKSNELGDT
-45 ITVNELIDYVNHYFD
+45 INELIEYVNHYFD
-60 SLDVQQ
+60 SLDIQK
-66 MINEKLDQM
+66 MIDKKLDEM
-75 VQDGTLANLINNVIF
+75 AQDGTLADLINNVIF
-90 SSLNSSVNKRV
+90 SKLNKSVNKRAV
-101 IKHLTALEMI
+101 KCVTVSEMI
-111 NDMQITLNDV
+111 NDRDISLNDI
-121 VITCG
+121 VITSG
-126 YYKVNDNGNAMYHV
+126 YYSINDNGNATYLI
-140 LDINSGYNIPLSN
+140 LDVNSGYNIPLLN

-158 FVGDSGRPE
+158 FVGKTGRPE
-167 QFGCKGDDSDDT
+167 QFGCKGDDSDET
-179 TGLKNLFNTCKCI
+179 VGLKNLLKTCNCI
-192 SFTPNKKYG
+192 VFTPNKKYG
-201 FSSAI
+201 FSAPLTVMGD
-206 TIKGGTSINGNFSC
+206 TIINGNFSC

-234 GLIKISGDNCVFTNI
+234 GLIKVSGDNCVFNNV

-263 KHTYDRPSTNGR
+263 KHTYDRPSSNGR
-275 PILDTIAGN
+275 PIIDTISGN
-284 NYTNILIENCI
+284 KYNNILIENCI

-327 FVIGDVITIVGN
+327 FVIGDAISIVGN
-339 VIEDCEDN
+339 IIEDCEDN

-356 THDISDIVIAQN
+356 NRDISDVVISQN

-400 CNINNNT
+400 CNINNNM

-413 AVKVD
+413 AVKID
-418 NVKECRLNG
+418 NVKECKLNG
-427 NDIRSGGL
+427 NDIRCGGL
-435 GKTVGTELYGLY
+435 GKTTNTDLYGLY
-447 IRKSPYA
+447 IRKSPNA
-454 YVTDNHIICDGHT
+454 YVADNHIICDSHT
-467 LFVANDCDGIVIQ
+467 LYVANDCDGIVVQ
-480 FCEFVNE
+480 FCEIVNE
-487 DGSSLNIIKSY
+487 DGSSLNMIKSY
-498 SNDVVI
+498 SNDVLI
-504 RYSFLQGVF
+504 RYSYLQGVF

-521 NLRLFMCAASGREFT
+521 NLRLFMCAASGKEFT
-536 KTASTNVVKTVLNY
+536 KTASTNIVKTVLNY

>member
-6 RNFREWCNRTIPVLP
+6 RNFREWCNHTIPVLP

-35 KVIERCNNVS
+35 KVIERCNSVS
-45 ITVNELIDYVNHYFD
+45 ITVNELINYVNHYFD
-60 SLDVQQ
+60 SLDVQK
-66 MINEKLDQM
+66 MIDAKLDEM
-75 VQDGTLANLINNVIF
+75 AQDGTLADLINNVIF
-90 SSLNSSVNKRV
+90 STLNNSVNKRV

-111 NDMQITLNDV
+111 NDAQITLNDV

-126 YYKVNDNGNAMYHV
+126 YYKVNDNGNAIYHV
-140 LDINSGYNIPLSN
+140 LDINYGYNIPLSN

-179 TGLKNLFNTCKCI
+179 TGLKNLLNTCKCI

-201 FSSAI
+201 FSSTL
-206 TIKGGTSINGNFSC
+206 TIKGNTTINGNFSC
-220 LHSLII
+220 LHSLVI
-226 DVSSDPND
+226 DVSSDLND
-234 GLIKISGDNCVFTNI
+234 GLVKISGDNCVFTNI

-256 NAGQKVN
+256 NDGQKVN

-327 FVIGDVITIVGN
+327 FVIGDAITIVGN
-339 VIEDCEDN
+339 IIEDCEDN
-347 YIAIDTSFI
+347 YIAIDTAFI
-356 THDISDIVIAQN
+356 TRDISDIVIAQN

-391 NSDGRTITK
+391 DSDGRTITK

-454 YVTDNHIICDGHT
+454 YVTDNHIICDDHT

-480 FCEFVNE
+480 FCEIVNE

-498 SNDVVI
+498 SQDVVI
-504 RYSFLQGVF
+504 RYSILQGVF
-513 NQTVFDTT
+513 NQTVFVRGQWKRIYK
-521 NLRLFMCAASGREFT
+521 NS
-536 KTASTNVVKTVLNY
+536 
-550 GDFIN
+550 

>member
-6 RNFREWCNRTIPVLP
+6 RNFKEWCNHTIPVLP

-35 KVIERCNNVS
+35 KVIEKSNELGDT
-45 ITVNELIDYVNHYFD
+45 INELIEYVNHYFD
-60 SLDVQQ
+60 SLDIQK
-66 MINEKLDQM
+66 MIDKKLDEM
-75 VQDGTLANLINNVIF
+75 AQDGTLADLINNVIF
-90 SSLNSSVNKRV
+90 SKLNKSVNKRAV
-101 IKHLTALEMI
+101 KCVTVLEMV
-111 NDMQITLNDV
+111 NDMDISLNDI
-121 VITCG
+121 VITSG
-126 YYKVNDNGNAMYHV
+126 YYTINDNGNATYLI
-140 LDINSGYNIPLSN
+140 LDVNSGYNIPLLN

-158 FVGDSGRPE
+158 FVGKTGRPE
-167 QFGCKGDDSDDT
+167 QFGCKGDDSDET
-179 TGLKNLFNTCKCI
+179 IGLKNLLKTCNCI
-192 SFTPNKKYG
+192 EFTPNKKYG
-201 FSSAI
+201 FSSPL
-206 TIKGGTSINGNFSC
+206 TVMGDTTINGNFSC

-234 GLIKISGDNCVFTNI
+234 GLVKISGDNCVFTNI

-263 KHTYDRPSTNGR
+263 KHTYDRPASNGR
-275 PILDTIAGN
+275 PIIDTISGN
-284 NYTNILIENCI
+284 KYNNILIENCI

-327 FVIGDVITIVGN
+327 FVTGDAISIVGN
-339 VIEDCEDN
+339 IIEDCEDN
-347 YIAIDTSFI
+347 YIAIDTNFI
-356 THDISDIVIAQN
+356 SRDISGVVISQN

-391 NSDGRTITK
+391 NSAGRKITK
-400 CNINNNT
+400 CNINNNM

-413 AVKVD
+413 AVKID
-418 NVKECRLNG
+418 NVKECKLNS
-427 NDIRSGGL
+427 NDIRCGGL
-435 GKTVGTELYGLY
+435 GKTTNTDLYGLY
-447 IRKSPYA
+447 IRKSPNA
-454 YVTDNHIICDGHT
+454 YVADNHIICDSHT
-467 LFVANDCDGIVIQ
+467 LYIANDCDGIVVQ
-480 FCEFVNE
+480 FCEIVNE
-487 DGSSLNIIKSY
+487 DGSSLNMIKSY

-504 RYSFLQGVF
+504 RYSYLQGVY

-521 NLRLFMCAASGREFT
+521 NLRMFMCAASGKEFT
-536 KTASTNVVKTVLNY
+536 KTDSTNIVKTILNY

>member
-6 RNFREWCNRTIPVLP
+6 RNFREWCNHTIPVLP

-35 KVIERCNNVS
+35 KVIEKSNELGDT
-45 ITVNELIDYVNHYFD
+45 INELIEYVNHYFD
-60 SLDVQQ
+60 SLDIQE
-66 MINEKLDQM
+66 MIDKKLDEM
-75 VQDGTLANLINNVIF
+75 AQDGTLANLINNAIF
-90 SSLNSSVNKRV
+90 SSLNNSVNKRA
-101 IKHLTALEMI
+101 IKHLTVLEMI
-111 NDMQITLNDV
+111 NDTHIVLNDV

-126 YYKVNDNGNAMYHV
+126 YYKVNDNGNAMYYV
-140 LDINSGYNIPLSN
+140 LDINSGYNIHLSN

-158 FVGDSGRPE
+158 FVGDSGIPE

-201 FSSAI
+201 FSSAL
-206 TIKGGTSINGNFSC
+206 TIKGDTSINGNFSC

-234 GLIKISGDNCVFTNI
+234 GLVKISGDNCVFTNI

-263 KHTYDRPSTNGR
+263 KHTYDRSSTNGR
-275 PILDTIAGN
+275 AILDTIEGN
-284 NYTNILIENCI
+284 KCTNILIENCI

-327 FVIGDVITIVGN
+327 FVVGDAITIVGN
-339 VIEDCEDN
+339 IIEDCEDN
-347 YIAIDTSFI
+347 YIAIDTAFI
-356 THDISDIVIAQN
+356 SRDISDIVIAQN

-378 RYTISSS
+378 RYNISSS
-385 VGIFVG
+385 VGIFIG
-391 NSDGRTITK
+391 NTSGRTITK
-400 CNINNNT
+400 CNINNNS

-435 GKTVGTELYGLY
+435 GKTVSAELYGLY
-447 IRKSPYA
+447 IRKSPNA
-454 YVTDNHIICDGHT
+454 YVTDNHIICDMHT
-467 LFVANDCDGIVIQ
+467 LYVANDCDGIVIQ
-480 FCEFVNE
+480 FCEIVNE
-487 DGSSLNIIKSY
+487 DGSSVDIIKSY

-504 RYSFLQGVF
+504 RYSYLQGVY
-513 NQTVFDTT
+513 NQTVFNTS
-521 NLRLFMCAASGREFT
+521 NLRLFLCAASGKEFT
-536 KTASTNVVKTVLNY
+536 KTDSTNVVKTVLNY

>member
-6 RNFREWCNRTIPVLP
+6 RNFREWCNHTIPVLP

-60 SLDVQQ
+60 SIDVQK
-66 MINEKLDQM
+66 MIDDKLDEM
-75 VQDGTLANLINNVIF
+75 AQDGTLADLINNVIF
-90 SSLNSSVNKRV
+90 SSLNNSVNKRA

-111 NDMQITLNDV
+111 NDTHIALNDV

-126 YYKVNDNGNAMYHV
+126 YYKVNDNGNAMYYV
-140 LDINSGYNIPLSN
+140 LDVNSGYNIPLSN

-158 FVGDSGRPE
+158 FVGDSGAPE

-179 TGLKNLFNTCKCI
+179 TGLKNMFNTCKCI

-201 FSSAI
+201 FSSAL
-206 TIKGGTSINGNFSC
+206 TIKGNTSINGNFSC

-226 DVSSDPND
+226 DVSNDPND

-275 PILDTIAGN
+275 AILDTVTGN
-284 NYTNILIENCI
+284 KCTNILIENCI

-311 VTVSNCQ
+311 VTVSNCR

-327 FVIGDVITIVGN
+327 FVIGDSITIIGN
-339 VIEDCEDN
+339 IIEDCEDN

-356 THDISDIVIAQN
+356 TRDISDIVIAQN
-368 TLKKS
+368 ILKKS

-378 RYTISSS
+378 IYTISSS
-385 VGIFVG
+385 VGIYVG
-391 NSDGRTITK
+391 NSNGRTITK

-413 AVKVD
+413 ALKVD
-418 NVKECRLNG
+418 NVKECILNS

-467 LFVANDCDGIVIQ
+467 LYVANDCDGIVIQ
-480 FCEFVNE
+480 FCEIVNE
-487 DGSSLNIIKSY
+487 DSSSLSIIKSY

-504 RYSFLQGVF
+504 RYSYLQGVF
-513 NQTVFDTT
+513 NKTVIDTT
-521 NLRLFMCAASGREFT
+521 NLRLFMCAASGKAFT

>member
-1 MSFKP
+1 MSFKAK
-6 RNFREWCNRTIPVLP
+6 NFREWCNYTIPVLP
-21 QVYGDELSYYELLN
+21 QIYGDELSYYELLN
-35 KVIERCNNVS
+35 KVIEKSNALGDT
-45 ITVNELIDYVNHYFD
+45 INELIEYVNHYFD
-60 SLDVQQ
+60 SLDVQK
-66 MINEKLDQM
+66 MIDKKLDEM
-75 VQDGTLANLINNVIF
+75 AQDGTLANLINKVIF
-90 SSLNSSVNKRV
+90 SALNNSVNKRA
-101 IKHLTALEMI
+101 IKCLTVLEMI
-111 NDMQITLNDV
+111 NDTHIALNDV

-126 YYKVNDNGNAMYHV
+126 YYKVNDNGNAMYYV
-140 LDINSGYNIPLSN
+140 LDVNSNYNIPLSN

-167 QFGCKGDDSDDT
+167 QFGCKGDDSDDI
-179 TGLKNLFNTCKCI
+179 TGLKNLFNTCKCV
-192 SFTPNKKYG
+192 SFAPNKKYG
-201 FSSAI
+201 FSSPL

-226 DVSSDPND
+226 DVSNDSND
-234 GLIKISGDNCVFTNI
+234 GLVKISGDNCVFTNI

-263 KHTYDRPSTNGR
+263 KHIYDRPSTNGR

-284 NYTNILIENCI
+284 KYTNILIENCI
-295 FENATAMS
+295 FENATGMS
-303 IQLNDCDN
+303 IQLNNCDN

-327 FVIGDVITIVGN
+327 FVIGDAISIVGN
-339 VIEDCEDN
+339 IIEDCEDN
-347 YIAIDTSFI
+347 YIAIDTTFV
-356 THDISDIVIAQN
+356 TRDISDIVIAQN

-373 MTNTD
+373 MANTD
-378 RYTISSS
+378 RYNISLS

-400 CNINNNT
+400 CNINNNN

-413 AVKVD
+413 GIKID
-418 NVKECRLNG
+418 NVKECSLNS

-435 GKTVGTELYGLY
+435 GKTVASGLYGLY
-447 IRKSPYA
+447 IRKSPNA
-454 YVTDNHIICDGHT
+454 YVADNHIICDSHT
-467 LFVANDCDGIVIQ
+467 LYVANGCDGIVIQ
-480 FCEFVNE
+480 FCEIVNG
-487 DGSSLNIIKSY
+487 DGSSVDIIKSY

-504 RYSFLQGVF
+504 RYSYLQGVF

-521 NLRLFMCAASGREFT
+521 NLRLFLCAASGKEFT
-536 KTASTNVVKTVLNY
+536 KTDNTNVVKTVLNY

>member
-6 RNFREWCNRTIPVLP
+6 RNFREWCNHTIPVLP
-21 QVYGDELSYYELLN
+21 QAYGDELSYYELLN
-35 KVIERCNNVS
+35 KVIEKSNELGDT
-45 ITVNELIDYVNHYFD
+45 INELIEYVNHYFD
-60 SLDVQQ
+60 SLDIQK
-66 MINEKLDQM
+66 MIDKKLDEM
-75 VQDGTLANLINNVIF
+75 AQDGTLADLINNVIF
-90 SSLNSSVNKRV
+90 SKLNKSVNKRAV
-101 IKHLTALEMI
+101 KCVTVLEMV
-111 NDMQITLNDV
+111 NDMDISLNDI
-121 VITCG
+121 VITSG
-126 YYKVNDNGNAMYHV
+126 YYTINDNGNATYLI
-140 LDINSGYNIPLSN
+140 LDVNSGYNIPLSN

-158 FVGDSGRPE
+158 FVGNSGRPE
-167 QFGCKGDDSDDT
+167 QFGCKGNDSDDT
-179 TGLKNLFNTCKCI
+179 TGLKNLLDTCKCI
-192 SFTPNKKYG
+192 SLSPNKKYG
-201 FSSAI
+201 FSSPL
-206 TIKGGTSINGNFSC
+206 TVMGDTNINGNFSC

-275 PILDTIAGN
+275 PIIDTVSGN
-284 NYTNILIENCI
+284 KYNNILIENCI

-327 FVIGDVITIVGN
+327 FVIGDAISIVGN
-339 VIEDCEDN
+339 IIEDCEDN

-356 THDISDIVIAQN
+356 NRDISGVVISQN

-391 NSDGRTITK
+391 NSNGRTITK
-400 CNINNNT
+400 CNINNNM

-413 AVKVD
+413 AVKID
-418 NVKECRLNG
+418 NVKECKLNS
-427 NDIRSGGL
+427 NDIRCGGL
-435 GKTVGTELYGLY
+435 GKTTTTDLYGLY
-447 IRKSPYA
+447 IRKSPNA
-454 YVTDNHIICDGHT
+454 CVTDNHIICDSHT
-467 LFVANDCDGIVIQ
+467 LYVANDCDGIIIQ
-480 FCEFVNE
+480 FCEIVNE
-487 DGSSLNIIKSY
+487 DGSSLNMIKSY
-498 SNDVVI
+498 SNDVLI
-504 RYSFLQGVF
+504 RYSYLQGVF

-521 NLRLFMCAASGREFT
+521 NLRLFLCAASGKEFT
-536 KTASTNVVKTVLNY
+536 KTASTNIVKTILNY

>member
-6 RNFREWCNRTIPVLP
+6 RNFKEWCNHTIPVLP

-35 KVIERCNNVS
+35 KVIEKSNELGDT
-45 ITVNELIDYVNHYFD
+45 INELIEYVNHYFD
-60 SLDVQQ
+60 SLDIQK
-66 MINEKLDQM
+66 MIDKKLDEM
-75 VQDGTLANLINNVIF
+75 AQDGTLADLINNVIF
-90 SSLNSSVNKRV
+90 SKLNKSVNKRAV
-101 IKHLTALEMI
+101 KCVTVLEMV
-111 NDMQITLNDV
+111 NDMDISLNDI
-121 VITCG
+121 VITSG
-126 YYKVNDNGNAMYHV
+126 YYTINDNGNATYLI
-140 LDINSGYNIPLSN
+140 LDVNSGYNIPLLN

-158 FVGDSGRPE
+158 FVGKTGRPE
-167 QFGCKGDDSDDT
+167 QFGCKGDDSDET
-179 TGLKNLFNTCKCI
+179 IGLKNLLKTCNCI
-192 SFTPNKKYG
+192 EFTPNKKYG
-201 FSSAI
+201 FSSPL
-206 TIKGGTSINGNFSC
+206 TVMGDTNINGNFSC

-234 GLIKISGDNCVFTNI
+234 GLIKVSGDNCVFNNV

-263 KHTYDRPSTNGR
+263 KHTYDRPSSNGR
-275 PILDTIAGN
+275 PIIDTISGN
-284 NYTNILIENCI
+284 KYNNILIENCI

-311 VTVSNCQ
+311 VTVSNCK

-327 FVIGDVITIVGN
+327 FVVGDAISIVGN
-339 VIEDCEDN
+339 IIEDCEDN
-347 YIAIDTSFI
+347 YISIDTTFI
-356 THDISDIVIAQN
+356 TRDINGIVISQN

-400 CNINNNT
+400 CNINNNM

-413 AVKVD
+413 AVKID
-418 NVKECRLNG
+418 NVKECKLNS
-427 NDIRSGGL
+427 NDIRCGGL
-435 GKTVGTELYGLY
+435 GKTTSTDLYGLY
-447 IRKSPYA
+447 IRKSPNA
-454 YVTDNHIICDGHT
+454 YVADNHIICDSHT
-467 LFVANDCDGIVIQ
+467 LYVANDCDGIVVQ
-480 FCEFVNE
+480 FCEIVNE
-487 DGSSLNIIKSY
+487 DGSSLNMIKSY

-504 RYSFLQGVF
+504 RYSYLQGVY

-521 NLRLFMCAASGREFT
+521 NLRLFMCAASGKEFT
-536 KTASTNVVKTVLNY
+536 KTASTNIVKTILNY

>member
-6 RNFREWCNRTIPVLP
+6 RNFREWCNHTIPVLP

-35 KVIERCNNVS
+35 KVIEKSNELGDT
-45 ITVNELIDYVNHYFD
+45 INELIEYVNHYFD
-60 SLDVQQ
+60 SLDIQK
-66 MINEKLDQM
+66 MIDKKLDEM
-75 VQDGTLANLINNVIF
+75 AQDGTLADLINNVIF
-90 SSLNSSVNKRV
+90 SKLNKSVNKRAV
-101 IKHLTALEMI
+101 KCVTVLEMV
-111 NDMQITLNDV
+111 NDRDISLNDI
-121 VITCG
+121 VITSG
-126 YYKVNDNGNAMYHV
+126 YYSINDNGNATYLI
-140 LDINSGYNIPLSN
+140 LDVNSGYNIPLLN

-158 FVGDSGRPE
+158 FVGKTGRPE
-167 QFGCKGDDSDDT
+167 QFGCKGDDRDET
-179 TGLKNLFNTCKCI
+179 VGLKNLLKTCNCI
-192 SFTPNKKYG
+192 EFTPNKKYG
-201 FSSAI
+201 FSSPLTVMGD
-206 TIKGGTSINGNFSC
+206 TIINGNFSC

-226 DVSSDPND
+226 DVSSDLND
-234 GLIKISGDNCVFTNI
+234 GLIKVSGDNCVFKNV

-263 KHTYDRPSTNGR
+263 KHTYDRPASNGR
-275 PILDTIAGN
+275 PIIDTISGN
-284 NYTNILIENCI
+284 KYNNILIENCI

-327 FVIGDVITIVGN
+327 FVIGDAISIVGN
-339 VIEDCEDN
+339 IIEDCEDN

-356 THDISDIVIAQN
+356 NRDISGVVISQN

-400 CNINNNT
+400 CNINNNM

-413 AVKVD
+413 AVKID
-418 NVKECRLNG
+418 NVKECKLNS
-427 NDIRSGGL
+427 NDIRCGGL
-435 GKTVGTELYGLY
+435 GKNTNTDLYGLY
-447 IRKSPYA
+447 IRKSPKA
-454 YVTDNHIICDGHT
+454 YVADNHIICDSHT
-467 LFVANDCDGIVIQ
+467 LYVANDCDGIVVQ
-480 FCEFVNE
+480 FCEIVNE

-504 RYSFLQGVF
+504 RYSYLQGVF

-521 NLRLFMCAASGREFT
+521 NLRLFMCAASGKEFT
-536 KTASTNVVKTVLNY
+536 KTASTNIVKTVLNY
-550 GDFIN
+550 DNFIN

>member
-6 RNFREWCNRTIPVLP
+6 KNFREWCNHTIPVLP

-35 KVIERCNNVS
+35 KVIEKSNELGDT
-45 ITVNELIDYVNHYFD
+45 INELIEYVNHYFD
-60 SLDVQQ
+60 SLDIQK
-66 MINEKLDQM
+66 MIDKKLDEM
-75 VQDGTLANLINNVIF
+75 AQDGTLANLINNVIF
-90 SSLNSSVNKRV
+90 SSLNNSVNKRV
-101 IKHLTALEMI
+101 IKHITALEMI
-111 NDMQITLNDV
+111 NDTHIALNDV

-126 YYKVNDNGNAMYHV
+126 YYKVNDNGNAMYYV
-140 LDINSGYNIPLSN
+140 LDVNSGYNIPLSN

-158 FVGDSGRPE
+158 FVGDSGTPE

-179 TGLKNLFNTCKCI
+179 TGLKNLLNTCKCI

-201 FSSAI
+201 FSSVL
-206 TIKGGTSINGNFSC
+206 TIKSDTYINGNFSC

-226 DVSSDPND
+226 DVSNDPND
-234 GLIKISGDNCVFTNI
+234 GLVKISGDNCVFTNI

-284 NYTNILIENCI
+284 KYTNILIENCI
-295 FENATAMS
+295 FENATSMS

-327 FVIGDVITIVGN
+327 FVIGDAITIVGN
-339 VIEDCEDN
+339 IIEDCEDN
-347 YIAIDTSFI
+347 YIAIETAFI
-356 THDISDIVIAQN
+356 TRDISDIVIAQN

-378 RYTISSS
+378 RYDISLS

-413 AVKVD
+413 AIKVD
-418 NVKECRLNG
+418 NVKEFRLNS

-435 GKTVGTELYGLY
+435 GKTVASGLYGLY
-447 IRKSPYA
+447 IRKSPNA
-454 YVTDNHIICDGHT
+454 YVADNHIICDSHT
-467 LFVANDCDGIVIQ
+467 LYVANDCDGIVIQ
-480 FCEFVNE
+480 FCEIVNE
-487 DGSSLNIIKSY
+487 DGSSLDIIKSY

-504 RYSFLQGVF
+504 RYSYLQGVF

-521 NLRLFMCAASGREFT
+521 NLRLFLCAASGKEFT
-536 KTASTNVVKTVLNY
+536 KTAITNVVKTVLNY

>member
-6 RNFREWCNRTIPVLP
+6 RNFREWCNHTIPVLP
-21 QVYGDELSYYELLN
+21 QVFGDELSYYELLN
-35 KVIERCNNVS
+35 KVIERCNSVS

-60 SLDVQQ
+60 SLEVQQ
-66 MINEKLDQM
+66 MIDTKLDQM
-75 VQDGTLANLINNVIF
+75 ARDGTLADLINNVIF
-90 SSLNSSVNKRV
+90 SSLNNSVNKRA
-101 IKHLTALEMI
+101 IKHITAIEMI
-111 NDMQITLNDV
+111 NDTDIALNDV

-126 YYKVNDNGNAMYHV
+126 YYKVNDNGNAMYRV
-140 LDINSGYNIPLSN
+140 LDINSGYNIPLEN

-192 SFTPNKKYG
+192 SFTPHKKYG
-201 FSSAI
+201 FSSSL
-206 TIKGGTSINGNFSC
+206 TIESDTSISGNFSY

-226 DVSSDPND
+226 DVSNDQND

-249 KFDGGMN
+249 KFDGGML

-275 PILDTIAGN
+275 PILDTVAGN
-284 NYTNILIENCI
+284 KFTNILIENCI
-295 FENATAMS
+295 FENATSMS

-327 FVIGDVITIVGN
+327 FVIGDAITIVGN
-339 VIEDCEDN
+339 IIEDCEDN

-356 THDISDIVIAQN
+356 TRDISDIVISQN

-418 NVKECRLNG
+418 NVKECRLNS
-427 NDIRSGGL
+427 NNIISGGL
-435 GKTVGTELYGLY
+435 GKTVGAELYGLY

-454 YVTDNHIICDGHT
+454 YVTDNHIICRGHT
-467 LFVANDCDGIVIQ
+467 LYVANDCDGIVIQ
-480 FCEFVNE
+480 FCEIVNE

-498 SNDVVI
+498 SNDVLI
-504 RYSFLQGVF
+504 RYSYLQGVF

-521 NLRLFMCAASGREFT
+521 NLRLFMCAASGKEFT

>member
-6 RNFREWCNRTIPVLP
+6 RNFREWCNHTIPVLP

-35 KVIERCNNVS
+35 KVIEKSNELGDT
-45 ITVNELIDYVNHYFD
+45 INELIEYVNHYFD
-60 SLDVQQ
+60 SLDIQK
-66 MINEKLDQM
+66 MIDKKLDEM
-75 VQDGTLANLINNVIF
+75 AQDGTLANLINNAIF
-90 SSLNSSVNKRV
+90 SSLNNSVNKRA
-101 IKHLTALEMI
+101 IKHLTVLEMI
-111 NDMQITLNDV
+111 NDTHIALNDV

-126 YYKVNDNGNAMYHV
+126 YYKVNDNGNAVYYV

-158 FVGDSGRPE
+158 FVGDSGIPE

-179 TGLKNLFNTCKCI
+179 AGLKNLLNTCKCI

-201 FSSAI
+201 FSSVL
-206 TIKGGTSINGNFSC
+206 TINGDTSINGNFSC

-275 PILDTIAGN
+275 PILDTIAEN
-284 NYTNILIENCI
+284 KYTNILIENCI

-303 IQLNDCDN
+303 IQLSDCDN

-327 FVIGDVITIVGN
+327 FVLGDAITIVGN
-339 VIEDCEDN
+339 IIEDCEDN
-347 YIAIDTSFI
+347 YISIDTAFI
-356 THDISDIVIAQN
+356 TRDISGIVIAQN

-391 NSDGRTITK
+391 NSKGRTITK

-413 AVKVD
+413 GVKVD

-435 GKTVGTELYGLY
+435 GKTVKTELYGLY

-454 YVTDNHIICDGHT
+454 YVSDNHIICNMHT
-467 LFVANDCDGIVIQ
+467 LYVANDCDGIVIQ
-480 FCEFVNE
+480 FCEIVNE

-504 RYSFLQGVF
+504 RYSYLQGVY

-521 NLRLFMCAASGREFT
+521 NFKLFLCAASGKEFT
-536 KTASTNVVKTVLNY
+536 KTANTNVVKTVLNY
-550 GDFIN
+550 ADFIN

>member
-6 RNFREWCNRTIPVLP
+6 KNFREWCNHTIPVLP

-35 KVIERCNNVS
+35 KVIERCNSVS

-66 MINEKLDQM
+66 MINAKLDQM
-75 VQDGTLANLINNVIF
+75 AQDGTLANLINNVIF
-90 SSLNSSVNKRV
+90 SSLNNSVNKRA
-101 IKHLTALEMI
+101 IKHLTVLEMI
-111 NDMQITLNDV
+111 NDTHIALNDV

-126 YYKVNDNGNAMYHV
+126 YYKVNDNGNAMYYV
-140 LDINSGYNIPLSN
+140 LDVNSGYNIPLSN

-158 FVGDSGRPE
+158 FVGDSGIPE

-179 TGLKNLFNTCKCI
+179 TGLKNLLNTCKCV

-201 FSSAI
+201 FSSTL
-206 TIKGGTSINGNFSC
+206 TIKGGTTINGNFSC

-226 DVSSDPND
+226 DVSNDPND
-234 GLIKISGDNCVFTNI
+234 GLVKISGDNCVFTNI

-263 KHTYDRPSTNGR
+263 KNTYDRPSTNGR

-284 NYTNILIENCI
+284 KYTNILIENCI

-327 FVIGDVITIVGN
+327 FVIGDAITIVGN
-339 VIEDCEDN
+339 IIEDCEDN
-347 YIAIDTSFI
+347 YIAIDTAFI
-356 THDISDIVIAQN
+356 TRDISDIVIAQN

-378 RYTISSS
+378 RYTISLS

-391 NSDGRTITK
+391 NSEGRTITK

-435 GKTVGTELYGLY
+435 GKTVESGLYGLY
-447 IRKSPYA
+447 SRKSPNA
-454 YVTDNHIICDGHT
+454 YVTDNHIICDSHT

-480 FCEFVNE
+480 FCEIVNE
-487 DGSSLNIIKSY
+487 DSSSLDIIKSY
-498 SNDVVI
+498 SQDVVI
-504 RYSFLQGVF
+504 RYSYLQGVF

-521 NLRLFMCAASGREFT
+521 NLRLFLCAASGKEFT